1 MFELNS
7 SMIFVRMSSY
17 RSKPKTHICNGDR
30 DGLDQ
35 LSEAP
40 SNQVKDFTEEQEGDK
55 NAVLVVS
62 ENENHVAKQDV
73 SRIHIISDKISE
85 DDKYYAIEISKD
97 VENEEDWSEAVDEE
111 LRIVENVPYST
122 DIVW

>member
-1 MFELNS
+1 
-7 SMIFVRMSSY
+7 MIFVRMSSY

-35 LSEAP
+35 FSEAP
-40 SNQVKDFTEEQEGDK
+40 SNQAKDFTEEQEGDK

-62 ENENHVAKQDV
+62 DNENHVGEQDM

-85 DDKYYAIEISKD
+85 NDKYFAIEISKD
-97 VENEEDWSEAVDEE
+97 VELDDVENAKENSEVVDEE
-111 LRIVENVPYST
+111 LRIVESVPYST
-122 DIVW
+122 DIV

>member
-1 MFELNS
+1 
-7 SMIFVRMSSY
+7 MSAC
-17 RSKPKTHICNGDR
+17 RSKPKTHICNVDR

-35 LSEAP
+35 FSEAP
-40 SNQVKDFTEEQEGDK
+40 SNQAKDFTEEQEGDK
-55 NAVLVVS
+55 NAALVVS

-73 SRIHIISDKISE
+73 SRIHIISDKINE
-85 DDKYYAIEISKD
+85 DDIFNAIEKSKD

-122 DIVW
+122 DIV